1 MSIALMQVI
10 ACNTAKK
17 LLYEIRQKI
26 NSLSQAK
33 VITRKVHNKIKNSI
47 KV

>member
-17 LLYEIRQKI
+17 LLYKTLQKI

-33 VITRKVHNKIKNSI
+33 VITRKAYNKIKNSI

>member
-10 ACNTAKK
+10 ECNTAKK
-17 LLYEIRQKI
+17 LLYETRQKI
-26 NSLSQAK
+26 NSLYQAK
-33 VITRKVHNKIKNSI
+33 VITRKVHNKIRNLI